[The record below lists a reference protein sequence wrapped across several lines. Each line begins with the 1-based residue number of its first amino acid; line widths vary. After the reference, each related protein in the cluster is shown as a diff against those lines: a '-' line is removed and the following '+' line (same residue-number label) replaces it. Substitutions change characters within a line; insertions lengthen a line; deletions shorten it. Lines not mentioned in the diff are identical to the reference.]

1 MRPFGH
7 TPGILRGVAALVSL
21 ALTAAIF
28 LLLRATSWPSQ
39 ARQVERQVV
48 VTIFPL
54 KPVLPAAAPV
64 PLATTAAKT
73 SVRSITAPRVQGTAP
88 SPLAEPEPAVAS
100 AGLAASAPADAL
112 AASAPLRIDARA
124 IGRAIAGSEGNI
136 RQMARRSGVELDS
149 PRASRSEA
157 LADTVGG
164 TGVADCLAPNAGGS
178 LLSAP
183 LLLLLA
189 VQGKCK

>member
-7 TPGILRGVAALVSL
+7 TSGVLRGVAALVSL
-21 ALTAAIF
+21 ALTASIF
-28 LLLRATSWPSQ
+28 LLLRATSSPPP
-39 ARQVERQVV
+39 ARRGEQQVV
-48 VTIFPL
+48 VTIFPSKRAL
-54 KPVLPAAAPV
+54 QAAPPAPV
-64 PLATTAAKT
+64 ATQAKIG
-73 SVRSITAPRVQGTAP
+73 VRSITVPRARSITPSSLPEQG
-88 SPLAEPEPAVAS
+88 PAVAS
-100 AGLAASAPADAL
+100 AGLAASPPADAL
-112 AASAPLRIDARA
+112 AASAPLRIDAKA
-124 IGRAIAGSEGNI
+124 IGRAIAGSEGSI